1 MDDLD
6 AYINAASAMAGVEI
20 ADAHRPGVRAFLTIA
35 KGMAD
40 AVEAAPLDGH
50 EFALAPVYLP
60 PELADE

>member
-6 AYINAASAMAGVEI
+6 AYIDAASAMAGVEI

-35 KGMAD
+35 KDMA
-40 AVEAAPLDGH
+40 AALEGVPLDGR

-60 PELADE
+60 PERGDE